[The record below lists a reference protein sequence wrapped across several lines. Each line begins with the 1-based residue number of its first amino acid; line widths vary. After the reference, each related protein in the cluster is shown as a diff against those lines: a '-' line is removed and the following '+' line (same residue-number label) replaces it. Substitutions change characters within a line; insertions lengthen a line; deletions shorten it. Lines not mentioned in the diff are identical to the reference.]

1 MDSSVRES
9 GEAKA
14 AVVGGH
20 LLNWMSA
27 RRRAEEHRAQAWPGP
42 GLATAERA
50 TTFDNTAKVDSSP

>member
-9 GEAKA
+9 GDAKA

-20 LLNWMSA
+20 VLNWMSA

-42 GLATAERA
+42 GLAPAERERQRW
-50 TTFDNTAKVDSSP
+50 